1 MFEEENGNEENMLPQ
16 EQNNSVVETAE
27 ETTTQEDTSTS
38 KGSFSPDSAALSIL
52 TFKKRLYFSI
62 AAGIGIF
69 FFIILLVVFNQ
80 THNSSITYD
89 LPKSYVLGTMTDQE
103 LVNYLITRGYCVSTS
118 SGTVEEDCT
127 LSEGF
132 QFWKKMK
139 EVYNSYQEE
148 KDVTLNID
156 VLVATLSYKRS
167 DDELYKSS
175 SQIDILANVMVE
187 EYEVEVI
194 DPDTN
199 EKTTEIRYRLN
210 MNQYKEYII
219 GTGIGGED
227 SGGGTGGGS
236 NTQNRQEFLDWI
248 VPLAKEL
255 QKVSGILPS
264 VTIAQKVQESGWK
277 IGNSEITRTCHNY
290 FGMKKGS
297 WEGAYKVFNTWED
310 DGKGNRIYQAAK
322 FRCYADD
329 VEGFIGRGDFF
340 WSYSR
345 YADFLI
351 CNFNSDWEC
360 AVKAVKAA
368 GYATDTKYVSALT
381 SIINQN
387 QLYQYDDDPDYQWDG
402 TYPEYADYDPYTKQ
416 SIGDNSNGTDTEV
429 YIVGGGYIEKYRLD
443 LLEGYKD
450 SEKLQ
455 RKITIYEEILDLS
468 KLSDNGNTSEN
479 NDSNFSMYSCS
490 SPPIKIQSGETYKI
504 SSPYGLRIKPIADIS
519 SSFHNGID
527 IAGYPIG
534 TEVHA
539 VAQGTV
545 VETSTQLEGG
555 NFVRIGHDLD
565 NDGKYDNYTGYYHL
579 SGFAVS
585 YGEKVTCG
593 QVIGYVGQSG
603 MATGPHLHFSL
614 QDQNQKFIDPTSLL
628 NNLLTKTSIFD
639 SSGSSDG
646 EYYGYYNQGQFSNVP
661 YCNGKKTIQSSGC
674 ALASFATAVTNLT
687 KKEVSMSELANF
699 VCTQTNYRTPD
710 SGTSNGFWDDDIVAP
725 RYGVKIS
732 RLSRSEMTFENLYA
746 MLQSGKK
753 LIVSVQCCGKFK
765 IKSGSHLI
773 ELNSAENDKI
783 LVYDVGNRK
792 NVGWYTKSEV
802 DSQIIGKIY
811 SGMWYIEKR

>member
-16 EQNNSVVETAE
+16 EQTESENLDSETSENESKQSTNGSVNA
-27 ETTTQEDTSTS
+27 SSFLLS
-38 KGSFSPDSAALSIL
+38 KLTGKQKIIL
-52 TFKKRLYFSI
+52 YASL
-62 AAGIGIF
+62 AGIFMF
-69 FFIILLVVFNQ
+69 FLIIILFLVMGQ
-80 THNSSITYD
+80 GSSITYD
-89 LPKSYVLGTMTDQE
+89 LPKSYVRGTMTDQE
-103 LVNYLITRGYCVSTS
+103 LVNYLVEHGHCVSAS
-118 SGTVEEDCT
+118 SGTTEDDCT
-127 LSEGF
+127 LSTGF
-132 QFWKKMK
+132 QFWKKIK
-139 EVYNSYQEE
+139 KVYEDYQDE
-148 KDVTLNID
+148 KDVALNID
-156 VLVATLSYKRS
+156 VLIATLSYKLS
-167 DDELYKSS
+167 DDELYKSID
-175 SQIDILANVMVE
+175 QIEILANAMIE

-227 SGGGTGGGS
+227 SGGGSGS
-236 NTQNRQEFLDWI
+236 GTNTQSKQEFLEWI

-264 VTIAQKVQESGWK
+264 VTIAQKVQESSWK
-277 IGNSEITRTCHNY
+277 IGNSEIARTCHNY

-310 DGKGNRIYQAAK
+310 DGNGNRIYQTAK
-322 FRCYADD
+322 FRCYESD

-381 SIINQN
+381 NIINQN

-429 YIVGGGYIEKYRLD
+429 YIVGGGYIEKYRPD

-468 KLSDNGNTSEN
+468 KLSDNGNSSEN
-479 NDSNFSMYSCS
+479 NDLNFSMYSCS

-545 VETSTQLEGG
+545 VEISTQLEGG

-603 MATGPHLHFSL
+603 MATGPHLHFGL

-646 EYYGYYNQGQFSNVP
+646 EYYGYYNQGQFGNVP
-661 YCNGKKTIQSSGC
+661 YCSGGKTIQSSGC

-687 KKEVSMSELANF
+687 NKEVSMSELANF

-710 SGTSNGFWDDDIVAP
+710 SGTSNGFWDDDIIAP
-725 RYGVKIS
+725 RYDVKIS

-765 IKSGSHLI
+765 VKSGSHLI